1 MPPKKNPGARRRGTT
16 LSLNEFLRHDDD
28 SNPTD
33 PTCDPNPPMATN
45 GSSRSRNDQP
55 SNRSCNNARRNVGKL
70 SPSAVGLHR
79 SNPFNPTDTKP
90 PMATYGSNRS
100 RNSAHQYNDQTSIA
114 AVGSNRSGN
123 KSRRNG
129 DRPSASAV
137 GSNRSGNKSRRNG
150 DRPSASAVGS
160 NRSRRESNPPNPTD
174 TNPQSHQFGGP
185 AGSNGSDN
193 RTLQNYENP
202 KMPNTAELGYNQ
214 LFRPGVQLTQIFGYT
229 IAANPDQ
236 LLNSPTPEPTDT
248 DPPMAANGASFSSIN
263 TPQNDAPPETSADG
277 NENLSNV
284 GDDDILRQRFSQFQ
298 EQKLVEKFCRETHL
312 LKIVEGTVAAFIED
326 YRRTRTRTPE
336 KLLTPLLLRLDFIYA
351 DLLTHAPSLLP
362 LIVEEPLQFGL
373 AVKYSVYGL
382 VRDQLKVAGLKPI
395 DIGQLH
401 AQWRVVGLPY
411 SPNLLFDPAAH
422 SLRLGLSL
430 VQGILSAYTPTETL
444 VAIVPQLLA
453 AHE

>member
-70 SPSAVGLHR
+70 SPSAVGPHR

-114 AVGSNRSGN
+114 
-123 KSRRNG
+123 
-129 DRPSASAV
+129 AV

-284 GDDDILRQRFSQFQ
+284 GDDDILRQRFS
-298 EQKLVEKFCRETHL
+298 H
-312 LKIVEGTVAAFIED
+312 
-326 YRRTRTRTPE
+326 
-336 KLLTPLLLRLDFIYA
+336 
-351 DLLTHAPSLLP
+351 
-362 LIVEEPLQFGL
+362 
-373 AVKYSVYGL
+373 
-382 VRDQLKVAGLKPI
+382 
-395 DIGQLH
+395 
-401 AQWRVVGLPY
+401 
-411 SPNLLFDPAAH
+411 
-422 SLRLGLSL
+422 
-430 VQGILSAYTPTETL
+430 
-444 VAIVPQLLA
+444 AIVPQLLA

>member
-1 MPPKKNPGARRRGTT
+1 MFNVNPI
-16 LSLNEFLRHDDD
+16 F
-28 SNPTD
+28 
-33 PTCDPNPPMATN
+33 
-45 GSSRSRNDQP
+45 
-55 SNRSCNNARRNVGKL
+55 
-70 SPSAVGLHR
+70 
-79 SNPFNPTDTKP
+79 
-90 PMATYGSNRS
+90 
-100 RNSAHQYNDQTSIA
+100 
-114 AVGSNRSGN
+114 
-123 KSRRNG
+123 
-129 DRPSASAV
+129 
-137 GSNRSGNKSRRNG
+137 
-150 DRPSASAVGS
+150 
-160 NRSRRESNPPNPTD
+160 
-174 TNPQSHQFGGP
+174 
-185 AGSNGSDN
+185 
-193 RTLQNYENP
+193 
-202 KMPNTAELGYNQ
+202 AE
-214 LFRPGVQLTQIFGYT
+214 
-229 IAANPDQ
+229 
-236 LLNSPTPEPTDT
+236 PE
-248 DPPMAANGASFSSIN
+248 A
-263 TPQNDAPPETSADG
+263 

-326 YRRTRTRTPE
+326 YRRTRTPE